1 MDRRVDIMRM
11 KPWESLPESLQ
22 SEAVRPYYDLLK
34 KRTASLLLK
43 RGMDILAAFLLLVL
57 LSPVFLVLAVAIRVD
72 SKGPVFFRQVRVTQ
86 FGKTFRIFKFRTMVN
101 DAEKKGSQV
110 TVQNDSRVTRVG
122 AKIRRI
128 RLDEIPQLLN
138 VLTGDMSFVGT
149 RPEVPKY
156 VEKYTPEMM
165 ATLLLPAG
173 VTSMASIAFKDEDE
187 LLQAAENV
195 DEVYVRDVLP
205 QKMAFNLEYLR
216 NFSFG
221 RDIGLLFQT
230 VFRVFGVSGS
240 SRTDDDTKAGG
251 ERKS

>member
-1 MDRRVDIMRM
+1 MRM

-110 TVQNDSRVTRVG
+110 TVQNDRGYELCRNTAGG
-122 AKIRRI
+122 A
-128 RLDEIPQLLN
+128 EIC
-138 VLTGDMSFVGT
+138 G
-149 RPEVPKY
+149 
-156 VEKYTPEMM
+156 
-165 ATLLLPAG
+165 
-173 VTSMASIAFKDEDE
+173 
-187 LLQAAENV
+187 
-195 DEVYVRDVLP
+195 EVY
-205 QKMAFNLEYLR
+205 AR
-216 NFSFG
+216 NDGYSA
-221 RDIGLLFQT
+221 
-230 VFRVFGVSGS
+230 S
-240 SRTDDDTKAGG
+240 SRGSDFDG
-251 ERKS
+251 EHCV